1 MSAFRHYQNKN
12 PMVWEQ
18 FKATTFEAIKRG
30 FKTYG
35 SKGIFEIMRWTQ
47 KGNIKEDG
55 FKLNNN
61 YTSDYARKFMLEYP
75 QHKGFFKVRQLKK

>member
-1 MSAFRHYQNKN
+1 
-12 PMVWEQ
+12 MVWEQ

-35 SKGIFEIMRWTQ
+35 SKGIFEIIRWTQ
-47 KGNIKEDG
+47 AGDIKDDG

-61 YTSDYARKFMLEYP
+61 YTSDYARKFMLEFP
-75 QHKGFFKVRQLKK
+75 QHKGFFKLRKVKK